1 MKIYVHLVYELDN
14 YLTNPSSNNYKKF
27 LGAVKLTKLIM

>member
-14 YLTNPSSNNYKKF
+14 YLTNPSSNNDKNSSEQ
-27 LGAVKLTKLIM
+27 LN